1 MSSDFFGVML
11 DMSRNAVMK
20 PQQVKD
26 FANLLSKMGYNMI
39 QLYTEDTYEVENEPY
54 FGYLRGRYTHDEL
67 KDIVSYCESIGVEV
81 IPCVQTLAH
90 LGPATFCWWEKI
102 APMNLLKI
110 FLSRCE
116 NVLKRNTFTL
126 VWTRLICLGLEDI
139 LTNTVLKIDLKF

>member
-81 IPCVQTLAH
+81 IPLLADLLPALH
-90 LGPATFCWWEKI
+90 CALGRKV
-102 APMNLLKI
+102 
-110 FLSRCE
+110 
-116 NVLKRNTFTL
+116 VLGAVFVSLPT
-126 VWTRLICLGLEDI
+126 GLPD
-139 LTNTVLKIDLKF
+139 TG